1 MAGAQTS
8 QKEQVDMKRI
18 RILGLAMLALFAFGA
33 VVAATAAAEEKEPAG
48 LLFLEKEGPPVK
60 MEGTGGTATLETLPG
75 GAKIVCTANTF
86 KATAGVKGETHV
98 TLGTVTIDFTG
109 CTFGAEGAISCSSE
123 TEAGVK
129 DAAKTILVEA
139 DLHFVSLETSA
150 GKLVPGLFVM
160 LLKDVIINCG
170 GTKILVLGIA
180 IGEVEKASAT
190 ADVTEIGLNFVAIP
204 KLLACDKNDKLCKE
218 EKEKFACATSGSLC
232 ANVTGT
238 HESADQVAKATVK
251 ISPMVAIDF

>member
-1 MAGAQTS
+1 
-8 QKEQVDMKRI
+8 MKRI

-48 LLFLEKEGPPVK
+48 LLFLEKLGPPVTF
-60 MEGTGGTATLETLPG
+60 EGTGGVATLTTLPG
-75 GAKIVCTANTF
+75 KAEISCTANTF

-98 TLGTVTIDFTG
+98 TLGTATIDFTG
-109 CTFGAEGAISCSSE
+109 CTFAKTIACSSE

-160 LLKDVIINCG
+160 LLKTVIINCG
-170 GTKILVLGIA
+170 GTKILVSGIA
-180 IGEVEKASAT
+180 IGEIEGASAT
-190 ADVTEIGLNFVAIP
+190 TEVAKIDLNFVAIP

-238 HESADQVAKATVK
+238 VEPADQEAKASVK
-251 ISPMVAIDF
+251 ISPSVLIDF